1 MSFSVKN
8 DHSMI
13 FDVLIT
19 KYSGVVHTIQTF
31 DSVVSQYETSLLQ
44 SSRGAIQAIFETFVS
59 KNEIVLSSNFA
70 YAHRL
75 QFAAEMKLDPGIM
88 LMIFVHMLFISQTIA
103 SVAQFQKDS
112 KTITEKTQIMI
123 PNILK
128 PVLNLFLLRSVIA
141 FAKCCLSVI
150 SPFNYML

>member
-1 MSFSVKN
+1 MS
-8 DHSMI
+8 

-44 SSRGAIQAIFETFVS
+44 SSRGAIHAIFETFVS

-75 QFAAEMKLDPGIM
+75 PFAAEMKLDPGII
-88 LMIFVHMLFISQTIA
+88 LMIFVHILLISQTIA
-103 SVAQFQKDS
+103 SVAQFQKDN
-112 KTITEKTQIMI
+112 KTITEKARTTHIGI
-123 PNILK
+123 NNAHEKRDSFSPKVIIFALETRVVVTIL
-128 PVLNLFLLRSVIA
+128 FQ
-141 FAKCCLSVI
+141 
-150 SPFNYML
+150 